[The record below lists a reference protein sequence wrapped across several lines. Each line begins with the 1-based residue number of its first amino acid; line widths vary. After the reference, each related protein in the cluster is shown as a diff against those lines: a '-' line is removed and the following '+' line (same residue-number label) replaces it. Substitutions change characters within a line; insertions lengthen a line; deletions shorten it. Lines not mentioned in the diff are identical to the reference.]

1 MPHARPEMTLRE
13 HVVAATRL
21 NRELAEHLEQSLLP
35 KVQDLRRATKLS
47 SSGEESMPSDRTIHA
62 AAAQVLEND
71 DFSVEVYQQ
80 LISHCESIR
89 KTVRELTGG

>member
-21 NRELAEHLEQSLLP
+21 NRELAEHLEQSLIP
-35 KVQDLRRATKLS
+35 KVHELRRATNLDGASEKS
-47 SSGEESMPSDRTIHA
+47 IASDRTIHA

-71 DFSVEVYQQ
+71 DFSVEVYHQ
-80 LISHCESIR
+80 LIAHCETIR